1 MISLFFISAI
11 IVACV
16 DLFMGYVDALS
27 NETSHDN
34 RVEGELFN

>member
-16 DLFMGYVDALS
+16 DLFMGYVDASKKRNLS
-27 NETSHDN
+27 
-34 RVEGELFN
+34 